1 MKRFK
6 LRSRYLKLALI
17 PYIKIQSATG
27 VQEARNFRRPVAS
40 WEGLL
45 STSGLPLITWTL
57 LETTFNTPRLK
68 GLLPHKLWVQ
78 NVKAFHVL
86 SSLMEPTFWVYST
99 NEVVYTNAGSQ
110 ICFGFDKRTLF
121 RVCVS
126 VYLSAHTLTD
136 YHDIWNQLNWYEGG
150 AMYV

>member
-6 LRSRYLKLALI
+6 LRSRYLELALI
-17 PYIKIQSATG
+17 LYIKIQSATG

-78 NVKAFHVL
+78 NVKAFLVVSFL
-86 SSLMEPTFWVYST
+86 LEPTFWVYST

-110 ICFGFDKRTLF
+110 IFVCFDKRS
-121 RVCVS
+121 RVYVS
-126 VYLSAHTLTD
+126 DYLWAYTLTD